1 MENKKEIKTLDF
13 QKFLCDWLSRTQYKH
28 LVTEVNDA
36 LEKQGL
42 EFRDNLIVSKQ
53 SNPSE
58 FKVLLD
64 SILNDAYDYCYFNAT
79 TTEAEDY
86 LIKSY
91 SDKILT
97 FIADSIKVEDMV
109 ADLRGAYNGSM
120 KNAYKKGIEDTIE
133 KIKKL

>member
-13 QKFLCDWLSRTQYKH
+13 QKFLCDWLNRTQYKH

-53 SNPSE
+53 PTPSE

-64 SILNDAYDYCYFNAT
+64 SILNDAYNYVYV
-79 TTEAEDY
+79 TEAED
-86 LIKSY
+86 LLLKSY

>member
-13 QKFLCDWLSRTQYKH
+13 QKFLCDWLNRTQYKH

-53 SNPSE
+53 PTPSE
-58 FKVLLD
+58 FNVLLD
-64 SILNDAYDYCYFNAT
+64 SILNDAYNYVYV
-79 TTEAEDY
+79 TEAEDH
-86 LIKSY
+86 LLKSY
-91 SDKILT
+91 SNKILT
-97 FIADSIKVEDMV
+97 FIADSIKVGDMV